1 MPGDG
6 THCTFTIRSTIFL
19 GELQLESRATAA
31 PARLLR
37 FAFATQLTAQQLRSS
52 VSSCSS
58 RVELGVVWALLE
70 LAGWLAGL
78 LQLKL
83 KLNPKLVSA
92 TCELAYRESPSLSLC
107 PTLSG
112 DLSVCVCVFFG
123 LTNWMAFFQLA
134 LEQLVYVLIGQKLL

>member
-6 THCTFTIRSTIFL
+6 TGCTFTIRSTIFL

-52 VSSCSS
+52 VSSGSS
-58 RVELGVVWALLE
+58 RIELGVVWALLE

-83 KLNPKLVSA
+83 KLNPKLVLA
-92 TCELAYRESPSLSLC
+92 TCELAYRESPSLSLS
-107 PTLSG
+107 LSG

>member
-1 MPGDG
+1 M
-6 THCTFTIRSTIFL
+6 
-19 GELQLESRATAA
+19 
-31 PARLLR
+31 
-37 FAFATQLTAQQLRSS
+37 
-52 VSSCSS
+52 
-58 RVELGVVWALLE
+58 LLE

-83 KLNPKLVSA
+83 KLNPKLVLA
-92 TCELAYRESPSLSLC
+92 TCELAYRESLSL
-107 PTLSG
+107 TLSS

>member
-6 THCTFTIRSTIFL
+6 TGCTFTIRSTIFL

-52 VSSCSS
+52 VSSGSS

-70 LAGWLAGL
+70 LAGWLVGL
-78 LQLKL
+78 LQL
-83 KLNPKLVSA
+83 KLNPKLVLA
-92 TCELAYRESPSLSLC
+92 TCELAYRESLPLSL
-107 PTLSG
+107 THSLSG
-112 DLSVCVCVFFG
+112 DLSVCACVFFG

>member
-1 MPGDG
+1 M
-6 THCTFTIRSTIFL
+6 
-19 GELQLESRATAA
+19 
-31 PARLLR
+31 
-37 FAFATQLTAQQLRSS
+37 
-52 VSSCSS
+52 
-58 RVELGVVWALLE
+58 LLE

-83 KLNPKLVSA
+83 NLNPKLVLA

>member
-1 MPGDG
+1 M
-6 THCTFTIRSTIFL
+6 
-19 GELQLESRATAA
+19 
-31 PARLLR
+31 
-37 FAFATQLTAQQLRSS
+37 
-52 VSSCSS
+52 
-58 RVELGVVWALLE
+58 E

-83 KLNPKLVSA
+83 KLNPKLVLA
-92 TCELAYRESPSLSLC
+92 TCELAYRESPSLC

-112 DLSVCVCVFFG
+112 DHSVCVCVFFG